1 MVKTNCCS
9 CKGSEFHSEH
19 SPGSSKSSVTPRESN
34 ILIYQPMAPDIN
46 VAHIYTYIQCTNTHE
61 IKIISK
67 KLAMV
72 AHSYISSME
81 KDGIGRP
88 LGLTDWSV

>member
-1 MVKTNCCS
+1 
-9 CKGSEFHSEH
+9 
-19 SPGSSKSSVTPRESN
+19 
-34 ILIYQPMAPDIN
+34 MAPDIN